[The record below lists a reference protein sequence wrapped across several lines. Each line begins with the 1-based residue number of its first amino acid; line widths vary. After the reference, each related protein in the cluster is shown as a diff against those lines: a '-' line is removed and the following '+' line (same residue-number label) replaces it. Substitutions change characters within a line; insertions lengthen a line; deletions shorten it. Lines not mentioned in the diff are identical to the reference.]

1 MKKMVGLVI
10 ATVVSAGVIAA
21 PVTVTYSTAGT
32 PPSLYLDASYTT
44 PVPSG
49 SYAEL
54 ILLTSATYDPN
65 QFASYVVLTTCGYGQ
80 PYNLDH
86 FYVGTSATGAT
97 TFGDG
102 RVGIKWYNTQYDTSY
117 YIAIRFYNHPDKNYA
132 TAYGVM
138 TPYKLQ
144 NAGTKD
150 NDPEKTELKYYVSPT
165 YRYWTEYP
173 HTPIP
178 EPASLALVGLGG
190 LALVL
195 RRKMQKEA

>member
-10 ATVVSAGVIAA
+10 GTVVSVGVLAA
-21 PVTVTYSTAGT
+21 PVTVTYSTG
-32 PPSLYLDASYTT
+32 PVVGLFLDSSYTT

-54 ILLTSATYDPN
+54 IVLTSATYDHD
-65 QFASYVVLTTCGYGQ
+65 QFASYVVLTTCGYGT

-86 FYVGTSATGAT
+86 FYVGTSATGST

-102 RVGIKWYNTQYDTSY
+102 KVGIKWLNTQYDTSY
-117 YIAIRFYNHPDKNYA
+117 YIAIRFYNNPDKNYA

-138 TPYKLQ
+138 TPYKL
-144 NAGTKD
+144 TKSGSTD
-150 NDPEKTELKYYVSPT
+150 GNPTTESKTYSAPT
-165 YRYWTEYP
+165 YLYWTQYP

-195 RRKMQKEA
+195 RRKMRKEA

>member
-10 ATVVSAGVIAA
+10 ATVVSVGVIAA
-21 PVTVTYSTAGT
+21 PVTVTYSTGGT

-54 ILLTSATYDPN
+54 IVLTSATYDPN

-86 FYVGTSATGAT
+86 FYVGTSATGST

-117 YIAIRFYNHPDKNYA
+117 YIAIRFYNNPDKNYA

-138 TPYKLQ
+138 TPYQLTKSGSTVGI
-144 NAGTKD
+144 GTT
-150 NDPEKTELKYYVSPT
+150 ETKTYVNPPF
-165 YRYWTEYP
+165 RYWTQYEL
-173 HTPIP
+173 TPIP